1 MNLLAALL
9 SSPPHFTG
17 LGRNHEGETFRGD
30 LRIQHLAGGRG
41 VLLHYT
47 ADVEGRGTV
56 HAESTLL
63 ALGPGGRLCLW
74 PVMTELPVVLPH
86 TEQAS
91 TPGPD
96 HSVHAVFSSGP
107 RDDRAA
113 FREEIT
119 IAVHRDGRVTY
130 AHAWGLP
137 GGDFEDRSSCELA
150 RVSGEPAC

>member
-1 MNLLAALL
+1 MNLLTALL
-9 SSPPHFTG
+9 ASPPHLTG
-17 LGRNHEGETFRGD
+17 RGRNHEDETFRGE
-30 LRIQHLAGGRG
+30 LRIQPLAGGRG
-41 VLLHYT
+41 VLLHYS

-63 ALGPGGRLCLW
+63 APGPDGRLCLW

-91 TPGPD
+91 SPAP
-96 HSVHAVFSSGP
+96 HHAVHTVFSSGP
-107 RDDRAA
+107 RDDPKA

-119 IAVHRDGRVTY
+119 IAIHRDGKVTY

-137 GGDFEDRSSCELA
+137 GGAFEDRSSCELA
-150 RVSGEPAC
+150 PCET